1 MIQEN
6 LITSTR
12 RPYYWNTAGQLSASK
27 AESGS
32 QFYIW
37 ECVYRSQWVLTHTWK
52 QFFKTHRRSRW
63 SCAKSHKLPRV
74 LSFDWETFESKDK
87 KKEKARSMKIQYN
100 IDAIMRIGARWEHVR
115 HWFIVTQ
122 GRMHRQVKRQPK
134 WIFYIS
140 ISFFYPRPCRINLV
154 VVCLH
159 PIYMYIYV

>member
-115 HWFIVTQ
+115 HWFIVMVHRGGCT
-122 GRMHRQVKRQPK
+122 GRSNPNE
-134 WIFYIS
+134 YS
-140 ISFFYPRPCRINLV
+140 IYPFLFFTHVPV
-154 VVCLH
+154 E
-159 PIYMYIYV
+159 